1 MSFISSFEIIRVV
14 VPEPSLFLF
23 FFLIPA
29 LIAEA
34 AAVIPVEPKYFFPME
49 LLLSLMDLLIYLIV
63 NLDNFMSVEI
73 FFFKCI
79 S

>member
-1 MSFISSFEIIRVV
+1 MSFISSLEIIKVV
-14 VPEPSLFLF
+14 VPEPS